1 MPSRTL
7 LLAAVAL
14 TLAGCATAPKDV
26 PGEVPR
32 DTNGRPIWSMIE
44 PTAPAYQAPT
54 R

>member
-7 LLAAVAL
+7 LLTAVTL
-14 TLAGCATAPKDV
+14 TLTACATAPTHV

-32 DTNGRPIWSMIE
+32 DANGRPIWSMIE
-44 PTAPAYQAPT
+44 PTAAPT